1 VSELGVGVTLQRR
14 RGKTHHQAVRSVKIR
29 QNEFSHFA
37 KKKEK
42 RDERTLVLTVLCKSV
57 RVYVHVLCCRCSCS
71 HSMRIR
77 CTIMHY
83 KSRFVI
89 LYFFSSNYAAE
100 LSINCSLKI
109 FLYSLFIL
117 TPLMTATLALSLNT
131 CTHGVPII
139 PADSAISGSSAM
151 SIST

>member
-1 VSELGVGVTLQRR
+1 MLASRFKEGEARPI
-14 RGKTHHQAVRSVKIR
+14 IR
-29 QNEFSHFA
+29 QSGASKSDRMSFLILQKK
-37 KKKEK
+37 KKKETN
-42 RDERTLVLTVLCKSV
+42 ERLFFTVLYKSI

>member
-1 VSELGVGVTLQRR
+1 MLASRFKKRETI
-14 RGKTHHQAVRSVKIR
+14 RGASKLDRMSFLF
-29 QNEFSHFA
+29 E
-37 KKKEK
+37 KKEK
-42 RDERTLVLTVLCKSV
+42 RDERTRSYYIKVYVYMCTYYVVAAVVLTQCA
-57 RVYVHVLCCRCSCS
+57 
-71 HSMRIR
+71 R